1 MNVQSHIQPQHHKH
15 PPNRI
20 DIVFG
25 HFTPLT
31 MKTYSYKKNQSR
43 KKKVLFKPGHTY
55 LPPRVSAS
63 VNNNRAST
71 ASGGKEVHQS
81 QWLRPSYGE
90 YWDTV
95 HMSVDDDSLRP
106 TKLRPA
112 KSANF
117 KLEDKISCEENIIV
131 NIQSI
136 GSLLQNSSDHHCENP
151 AMKFS
156 ITKRQGL
163 CITGRAECSY
173 CHFKS
178 TEVKLH
184 TTFKKKRGPETGTL
198 NDGLALALTKSKM
211 GVADARLMMSC
222 LNINPPDGRGLQ
234 RKLNQ
239 TCDRVEAINE
249 ESMVENQRCVWRVNM
264 LRGEGDT
271 VDLETDTSYNNRPQ
285 AGFEAATQSFSPMVE
300 ASTTRKLVV
309 SLQTANKL
317 CCKRKCKN
325 HTNCKKNYNTEDS
338 ISSSEAKLL
347 RKNLDFIRNK
357 NILTPCSV
365 TSDASA
371 QVEKT
376 IRDYSEDHNLN
387 IKHYHCFIHKLRTL
401 QKNLRNIRLKTRLAA
416 GQDREAFIQRLATCI
431 RARIRYEL
439 VKIRRLCR
447 ADAIFLRHAQNAVL
461 SVLPCFSGIHNNCR
475 RSSFTC
481 CAHLPGYSTKFLP
494 YGKHLD
500 LDFADMDAIQSVI
513 CKHFRENGLRKV
525 CKLATTNR
533 CENLH
538 QRVFTY
544 APKNTTWARNFTAMC
559 HSAVHS
565 SSHGTGKS
573 MVILAEKWGLKWKKT
588 KEPFYRNML
597 LKDQAASYHRK
608 RKQSPTYRTS

>member
-1 MNVQSHIQPQHHKH
+1 MSTHIQPQQHKH

-20 DIVFG
+20 DIVFE

-239 TCDRVEAINE
+239 MCDQVEAINE

-481 CAHLPGYSTKFLP
+481 CAHLPGYSTKFFLMENIWIWNSP
-494 YGKHLD
+494 TWMP
-500 LDFADMDAIQSVI
+500 FSPSSVSI
-513 CKHFRENGLRKV
+513 SGRM
-525 CKLATTNR
+525 
-533 CENLH
+533 
-538 QRVFTY
+538 VF
-544 APKNTTWARNFTAMC
+544 
-559 HSAVHS
+559 
-565 SSHGTGKS
+565 GKS
-573 MVILAEKWGLKWKKT
+573 
-588 KEPFYRNML
+588 
-597 LKDQAASYHRK
+597 ASW
-608 RKQSPTYRTS
+608 QPLTGVRTSISVSSRTPPRTPHGPGTSQPCAILQSTPPRMAPASPW